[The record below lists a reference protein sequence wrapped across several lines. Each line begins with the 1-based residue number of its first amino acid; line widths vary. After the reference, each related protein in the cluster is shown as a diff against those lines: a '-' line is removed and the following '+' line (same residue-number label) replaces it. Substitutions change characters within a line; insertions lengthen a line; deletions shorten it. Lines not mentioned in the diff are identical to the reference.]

1 MNTLQRTL
9 SLLLIA
15 STVGLTGC
23 ASTPEQKQA
32 KTVYHINQGLDQASN
47 GLRNIR
53 NHLSADPSAKITV
66 VTHALGVDFLLDGAK
81 DKNGNPYQ
89 IIVEDLVSKGVDF
102 RVCNF
107 TLTSRKIDQ
116 KLVIAEAKIVPS
128 GVAEIG
134 KLQTYEGYAYLK
146 P

>member
-1 MNTLQRTL
+1 MKSTL
-9 SLLLIA
+9 SLLMIA
-15 STVGLTGC
+15 GTLALSGC
-23 ASTPEQKQA
+23 ASTPEQPKQT
-32 KTVYHINQGLDQASN
+32 KTVYHINLGLDQASN

-53 NHLSADPSAKITV
+53 NHLAADPTAKITV

-107 TLTSRKIDQ
+107 TLTSRKIDPQ
-116 KLVIAEAKIVPS
+116 RVIPEAKIVPS
-128 GVAEIG
+128 GVAEVG

>member
-1 MNTLQRTL
+1 MKHALA
-9 SLLLIA
+9 LLLIA
-15 STVGLTGC
+15 GTLALAGC
-23 ASTPEQKQA
+23 ASTPEQPKQT
-32 KTVYHINQGLDQASN
+32 KTIYHINLGNEQASN

-53 NHLSADPSAKITV
+53 NHLAADPTAKITV
-66 VTHALGVDFLLDGAK
+66 VTHALGIDFLLDGAK

-107 TLTSRKIDQ
+107 TLTSRKIDP
-116 KLVIAEAKIVPS
+116 KLVIPEAKIVPS
-128 GVAEIG
+128 GVAEVG